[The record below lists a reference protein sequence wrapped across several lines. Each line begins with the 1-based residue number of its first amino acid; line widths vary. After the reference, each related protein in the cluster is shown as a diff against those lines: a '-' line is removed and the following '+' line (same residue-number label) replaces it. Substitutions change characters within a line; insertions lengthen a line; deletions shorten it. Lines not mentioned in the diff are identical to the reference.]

1 MESNERNEART
12 AARLRQLRHRI
23 EGWRQRRT
31 KRSPMPA
38 ELWTAATELARELG
52 AYRVARELGVGYG
65 SLKERL
71 GGGGE
76 RSGRAGG
83 GFVEIA
89 GPALLGGAPT
99 TVELSDTRGR
109 KVAIRLGAGQ
119 AVDVAALVAAWRT
132 AGR

>member
-1 MESNERNEART
+1 MESNEGART
-12 AARLRQLRHRI
+12 AARLTQLRQRI
-23 EGWRQRRT
+23 ERWRQRRT
-31 KRSPMPA
+31 KRSPMPV

-52 AYRVARELGVGYG
+52 AYRVARELGVGYE

-71 GGGGE
+71 GAGGE
-76 RSGRAGG
+76 RSGCAGR

-89 GPALLGGAPT
+89 GPALLGGAPI
-99 TVELSDTRGR
+99 TVELSDTSGR
-109 KVAIRLGAGQ
+109 KVAIRLAAGQ

>member
-1 MESNERNEART
+1 MESNERNGART
-12 AARLRQLRHRI
+12 AARLAQVRQRI
-23 EGWRQRRT
+23 DRWRQRRT

-38 ELWTAATELARELG
+38 ELWTAATELGRELG

-71 GGGGE
+71 GGGSE
-76 RSGRAGG
+76 RSGRAR

-89 GPALLGGAPT
+89 GPALLGGAPI
-99 TVELSDTRGR
+99 TVELSDTSGR
-109 KVAIRLGAGQ
+109 QVAIRLATGQ
-119 AVDVAALVAAWRT
+119 AVDVAALIAAWRT

>member
-1 MESNERNEART
+1 MESNQRNGART
-12 AARLRQLRHRI
+12 AARLTQLRQRI
-23 EGWRQRRT
+23 ERRRQRRT

-76 RSGRAGG
+76 RSGRAGR

-109 KVAIRLGAGQ
+109 KVAIRLAAGQ